1 MLFQKGGT
9 RYKVAE
15 KVGRLETGND
25 HATKKKKKKPKA
37 EEKKKKTLSKTI
49 MYHGT
54 KYTESI

>member
-15 KVGRLETGND
+15 KDGRLETGND
-25 HATKKKKKKPKA
+25 HATKKKTQSRR
-37 EEKKKKTLSKTI
+37 KKKTLSKTI

-54 KYTESI
+54 EYTESI

>member
-25 HATKKKKKKPKA
+25 HATKKKKNPKQ
-37 EEKKKKTLSKTI
+37 KKKKTLSKTI

-54 KYTESI
+54 EYTESI